1 MVVRKIKFVQGGVAA
16 LFLVLASLTPSRAM
30 PVEVPQDVI
39 FVFDASGSLGAAGFQ
54 TELDF
59 MTDIIQSVTG
69 APAYPLHPARFG
81 AIRFSSA
88 VDTIYNLTNDQTPS
102 LVDAAIQ
109 NALYTQG
116 QTHTRDALN
125 AAMAMFD
132 AQSDSGSP
140 LSLVLITDGTPFP
153 TSSQSVCQNGS
164 MKSDLYSRS
173 IQTTII
179 GVGDNYDPS
188 PIECLVDDPPAQ
200 IIEIAEYFGSEIN
213 FQQGFILNSMAM
225 PAPGMLII
233 FGFGIADIAVA
244 RRRA

>member
-1 MVVRKIKFVQGGVAA
+1 VQGVVAA

-69 APAYPLHPARFG
+69 APAYPLHLARFG

-88 VDTIYNLTNDQTPS
+88 VDTIYNLTDDQTPS

-153 TSSQSVCQNGS
+153 SSSQSVCQNGS

-179 GVGDNYDPS
+179 GVGDNYDLS

-200 IIEIAEYFGSEIN
+200 SSRLQNISA
-213 FQQGFILNSMAM
+213 
-225 PAPGMLII
+225 
-233 FGFGIADIAVA
+233 A
-244 RRRA
+244 RSISSKVLS